1 MRGTVFLDRSSIE
14 VMVHGCGSCGVFR
27 WNLAVPSDAVGLV
40 GNSSGLLIGSKK
52 LIFAYPRIFLAT

>member
-27 WNLAVPSDAVGLV
+27 WNLAIPSDAVSLAGDWRELR
-40 GNSSGLLIGSKK
+40 NRPKK
-52 LIFAYPRIFLAT
+52 LIFAYPRIFLAV